1 MIRKY
6 QTYIGSM
13 RDLSFIEYCV
23 FVNINRKFLTV
34 ALLSIFLF
42 DRIEK
47 KSLCEKF
54 GDKFENKSE
63 TANTACCVCNGGN
76 TAKFN
81 PSPSSVPSYVAS
93 SSHTLSFSPVVT
105 SSSPNDKDELNALK
119 ELFNATNG
127 TGWINS
133 QNWLSDE
140 SVCDWHG
147 VGCNHGKN
155 YVTTLSLPKNG
166 LAGAI

>member
-1 MIRKY
+1 MVMICKY

-63 TANTACCVCNGGN
+63 TANTA
-76 TAKFN
+76 
-81 PSPSSVPSYVAS
+81 P
-93 SSHTLSFSPVVT
+93 
-105 SSSPNDKDELNALK
+105 LNML
-119 ELFNATNG
+119 
-127 TGWINS
+127 
-133 QNWLSDE
+133 
-140 SVCDWHG
+140 
-147 VGCNHGKN
+147 
-155 YVTTLSLPKNG
+155 Y
-166 LAGAI
+166 